1 MDKEGNKSIEAILE
15 KQQLDGAAQLEVLK
29 NIESDAKID
38 RILQVAQVVEEKHIQ
53 DDENDMLNETKI
65 FNGIITEIK
74 DSIDDTY
81 LLQVEQLDKL
91 TNIEKL
97 IDTVAFGGTSYTSEE
112 KLENI
117 KREER
122 SISLLEEIAKNI
134 GLLKEPEKEE
144 KKPES
149 EGFGLGKFLTG
160 LAIALGALAGIVGAY
175 VKQFKFFLKGFTYFV
190 EEFKKAFKFLNP
202 KLYEDIAK
210 DIEMGLSKIRKVF
223 SSIGEWVE
231 TTISKFKKIFTFG
244 EDSKIGKII
253 TGFKQSISNFFEP
266 FVEMFKGESKLG
278 KVVSSLKTA
287 ATMFFEPFLIAFE
300 ELKGFFTSGPVGTI
314 LKTLKNTF
322 GFIGEGLAKFGSL
335 FGKVAGIVGKLFL
348 PLTIIMTAWDTIKGA
363 IEGFEKGG
371 IIGGITGAIKGLVDS
386 VIMAPLDA
394 LKSIVSWIAEKFG
407 FDSISKALDSFSFA
421 SMFDSLFDTIP
432 EAKKAFFDNIN
443 NALQTVVTDIGEW
456 FSSIGDDL
464 LSMLAGIGIPE
475 FTIPV
480 PEWMGGPITLGPWYP
495 FKDESVPENAPKKSN
510 TDTNKQTAPENV
522 SKEEIKDEKS
532 KVSVMGANKVA
543 TEEPTKPG
551 TKYIPYK
558 EPTKPGEPVK
568 VESVESIK
576 AEEPTKPGEPVKVE
590 SVESIKAEEPT
601 KPGTKYIPYKEPT
614 KPGEPVKVESI
625 KAEEPTKP
633 GEPVKVESV
642 KAEEPTVENKPQQVI
657 RTLDKVEPTKP
668 KIEKPWWAS
677 SLGDDEFKPVAPTKT
692 KPEVQRKSTSDYVLA
707 EQSTQV
713 EPVKVQSVNVKN
725 SELMGDD
732 PSKNAE
738 IVKRGVAQQRESEQ
752 LIPTDNGWMNPQVE
766 TTPRPSIE
774 QQLNNLDAQQLNN
787 LDAQQSKFVKPEQ
800 LKPEQLIPTDNGW
813 MNPQVETTPR
823 PSIEQQLNNLDAQ
836 QVYQKS
842 AENVDKK
849 EDMSTKSGGST
860 VVSAPTVNTSN
871 KTVNQ
876 QSIKLP
882 TRNSDSTSSRY
893 ISSRYAIQ

>member
-29 NIESDAKID
+29 TIESVAKID

-53 DDENDMLNETKI
+53 DDEHDLLNQTKI
-65 FNGIITEIK
+65 FSEIIAEIK

-97 IDTVAFGGTSYTSEE
+97 IDAVAFSGTSYTSEE
-112 KLENI
+112 KLENT

-144 KKPES
+144 DKPES
-149 EGFGLGKFLTG
+149 SGFGLGKFLTG
-160 LAIALGALAGIVGAY
+160 LAIALGSLAGIVGAY
-175 VKQFKFFLKGFTYFV
+175 VNQFKFFLKGFTYFV
-190 EEFKKAFKFLNP
+190 GEFKKAFKFLNP

-210 DIEMGLSKIRKVF
+210 DIETGLSKIRKVF

-253 TGFKQSISNFFEP
+253 AGFKQSISNFFEP
-266 FVEMFKGESKLG
+266 LVEMFKGESKLG

-322 GFIGEGLAKFGSL
+322 GFIGEGLSKFGSL

-363 IEGFEKGG
+363 LEGFEKGG

-407 FDSISKALDSFSFA
+407 FDTISKALDSFSFA

-432 EAKKAFFDNIN
+432 EAKQAFSDNIN

-464 LSMLAGIGIPE
+464 LAMLAGIGIPE

-480 PEWMGGPITLGPWYP
+480 PDWMGGPITLGPWYP
-495 FKDESVPENAPKKSN
+495 FKGESVETAAETKS
-510 TDTNKQTAPENV
+510 A
-522 SKEEIKDEKS
+522 
-532 KVSVMGANKVA
+532 KVSTVGANNVKA
-543 TEEPTKPG
+543 EEVPAKTG
-551 TKYIPYK
+551 TKYIPYG
-558 EPTKPGEPVK
+558 EPTKPGEP
-568 VESVESIK
+568 
-576 AEEPTKPGEPVKVE
+576 T
-590 SVESIKAEEPT
+590 
-601 KPGTKYIPYKEPT
+601 
-614 KPGEPVKVESI
+614 
-625 KAEEPTKP
+625 
-633 GEPVKVESV
+633 KVESV
-642 KAEEPTVENKPQQVI
+642 KAEEVPAMKAEPQQVI
-657 RTLDKVEPTKP
+657 RTLDKVEPEKA
-668 KIEKPWWAS
+668 KIEKPWMAS
-677 SLGDDEFKPVAPTKT
+677 LFGNEEFK
-692 KPEVQRKSTSDYVLA
+692 
-707 EQSTQV
+707 QV
-713 EPVKVQSVNVKN
+713 EPTRVKPESKTKSGVDYIIAEESLSKVEPTKVQSVNVKN
-725 SELMGDD
+725 SKLTDEGILDKPISTLTKVELAKRADILESRGED
-732 PSKNAE
+732 PSKNPE
-738 IVKRGVAQQRESEQ
+738 IVKRGVELQRESER
-752 LIPTDNGWMNPQVE
+752 LVPTED
-766 TTPRPSIE
+766 T
-774 QQLNNLDAQQLNN
+774 
-787 LDAQQSKFVKPEQ
+787 
-800 LKPEQLIPTDNGW
+800 GW

-849 EDMSTKSGGST
+849 EDMSTKGGGNT

-882 TRNSDSTSSRY
+882 IRNSDNTSNRY